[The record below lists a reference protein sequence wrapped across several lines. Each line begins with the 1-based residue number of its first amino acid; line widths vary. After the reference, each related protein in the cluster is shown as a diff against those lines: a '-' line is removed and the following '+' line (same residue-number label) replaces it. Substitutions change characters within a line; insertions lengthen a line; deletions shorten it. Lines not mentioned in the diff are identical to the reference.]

1 MEQQTKTSGRPLGAA
16 LKPRQLTMM
25 GLGSA
30 IGAGLFIGS
39 GAGIQAAG
47 PAVLISYLV
56 AGTLIILVMWAL
68 GEMAA
73 ANPDSG
79 AFSVYTAKAYG
90 PVAGATVGWLWW
102 LQLVVV
108 IAAEALGAAGLLA
121 TIFPALPVWLM
132 AFVFIVVL
140 TAVNL
145 TSVKNFGEFEFWFAL
160 LKVAAIVG
168 FLLVGAAL
176 LFGWLPGV
184 QSPGLSNFTG
194 AGFAPSGFA
203 GIATA
208 LFVVAF
214 AFGGTEIVS
223 VAAAETAEP
232 ARSVKKAVR
241 TVLWRILVFY
251 IGAIFV
257 IAAVVPVGSAGLK
270 SPFAAVLDA
279 AGMPGAATA
288 ITLVAV
294 AALLSALNANLYGA
308 SRMAFSL
315 AERGE
320 APRLLA
326 SVSKARVPVVAVLAS
341 VAFGVVTVVLEL
353 AFPEKVLPVLLNIVG
368 STCLLVWTSAL
379 LGPARAAPPRRP
391 RGNGASPADARLPVA
406 HGLWSA
412 HPRGDLHGGL
422 HRRGF
427 PSPAP
432 EHVRTRGASGGGEL
446 ASPPVREGSA
456 ALSKL
461 RSDAKRRCSSTESGA
476 VDPLRGSVHTEGA
489 SGLAGRALCSLRPAG
504 HNDDQLGLCKIQSD
518 LVLKVHFRPQ
528 CFSTRAAAEVVRD
541 G

>member
-1 MEQQTKTSGRPLGAA
+1 MEQQTMTSAPALGAA

-79 AFSVYTAKAYG
+79 AFSVYTARAFG

-108 IAAEALGAAGLLA
+108 IAAEALGAAG
-121 TIFPALPVWLM
+121 PAFHDLPRPAGM
-132 AFVFIVVL
+132 ADGLRVHRG
-140 TAVNL
+140 AHRREPHQ
-145 TSVKNFGEFEFWFAL
+145 VKNFGEFEFWFAL

-168 FLLVGAAL
+168 FLLIGVAL

-184 QSPGLSNFTG
+184 QSPGLANFTG
-194 AGFAPSGFA
+194 GDFAPSGFA

-223 VAAAETAEP
+223 VAAAETQSLP
-232 ARSVKKAVR
+232 AAWEGRPD
-241 TVLWRILVFY
+241 
-251 IGAIFV
+251 GAL
-257 IAAVVPVGSAGLK
+257 AHPHLLHRRDLRDRGCGSRGSAGLK
-270 SPFAAVLDA
+270 SPFAAVLEA

-320 APRLLA
+320 APRSLA

-341 VAFGVVTVVLEL
+341 VSFGVVTAVLEV
-353 AFPEKVLPVLLNIVG
+353 AFPEKVLPLLLNIVG

-379 LGPARAAPPRRP
+379 LAQLALRLRADREGTEPSA
-391 RGNGASPADARLPVA
+391 ADGRLPVA
-406 HGLWSA
+406 DGHLGLLILAAIFTVGFIGEDSR
-412 HPRGDLHGGL
+412 PQLLSTFGL
-422 HRRGF
+422 VA
-427 PSPAP
+427 AP
-432 EHVRTRGASGGGEL
+432 GGGEL
-446 ASPPVREGSA
+446 AAPPSRSGSGPRAAVLRRVRRRVPPPWA
-456 ALSKL
+456 AW
-461 RSDAKRRCSSTESGA
+461 RR
-476 VDPLRGSVHTEGA
+476 V
-489 SGLAGRALCSLRPAG
+489 PAG
-504 HNDDQLGLCKIQSD
+504 L
-518 LVLKVHFRPQ
+518 
-528 CFSTRAAAEVVRD
+528 RA
-541 G
+541 